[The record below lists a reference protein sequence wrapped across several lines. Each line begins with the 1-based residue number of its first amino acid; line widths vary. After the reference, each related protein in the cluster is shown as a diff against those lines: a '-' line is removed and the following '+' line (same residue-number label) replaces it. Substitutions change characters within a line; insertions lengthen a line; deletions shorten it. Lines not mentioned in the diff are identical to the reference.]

1 MERRYVGSP
10 HQPTHPIPLK
20 FPYLTHRT
28 HRELLQSAAT
38 ALSAMGALGS
48 LLAAFPGAAGAASP
62 VINELKI
69 RESVKGVKE
78 SVEALKLYEDFVSTK
93 DFYGIKKSL
102 RVPPVSEIR
111 KDCRRIIAGLDGPI
125 KKDTDKAYN
134 QFIENLEQVDF
145 LATKAIQNDNKADD
159 KELAQMTARFADAQV
174 KLGKVLELILTTRY
188 ATEPVNVRLETA
200 STEL

>member
-1 MERRYVGSP
+1 
-10 HQPTHPIPLK
+10 
-20 FPYLTHRT
+20 
-28 HRELLQSAAT
+28 
-38 ALSAMGALGS
+38 MGALGS

-78 SVEALKLYEDFVSTK
+78 SVEALKLYEDFVATK

-134 QFIENLEQVDF
+134 SFIENLEQVDF

-159 KELAQMTARFADAQV
+159 KDLAQMQARFAEAQV
-174 KLGKVLELILTTRY
+174 KLGKVLEYILTTRY